1 MMFQF
6 VYWLK
11 TVAAVLITNSHYA
24 DIWPISSLAAGGHLA
39 NCIFFL
45 VSGFCMYHVKDSF
58 PKWYGKRVVRIY
70 PVLWFFTIVN
80 MLVGFFEVHSG
91 WDLVTYLTYPTGYHF
106 VASIMVLYILYY
118 LWRKSKL
125 RARTAMIAT
134 AAVYAAVYL
143 FCFDKSWYHIDAV
156 EENWVRFQFWASM
169 LLGAQLREKY
179 DEIDSKFSAMQWVG
193 LAVLFV
199 AYFAGKV
206 AFGRYQSLS
215 IIQCFLPVLLVIL
228 TYVIALTAV
237 KLEKQGFFA
246 TKTRLNKIIQFV
258 AAMTLE
264 IYLGQNVII
273 KNLSPLPFP
282 VDFLVVTTLIVVYAW
297 AVHWLIGGLQ
307 NICAKRKTK

>member
-6 VYWLK
+6 IYWLK
-11 TVAAVLITNSHYA
+11 TAAAVLITNSHYA
-24 DIWPISSLAAGGHLA
+24 DIWPISSLAAGGHLG

-45 VSGFCMYHVKDSF
+45 VSGFCLFHVNASF
-58 PKWYGKRVVRIY
+58 PKWYAKRIFRIY

-80 MLVGFFEVHSG
+80 ILAGFFKVEAPMDV
-91 WDLVTYLTYPTGYHF
+91 VRYLIYPTDYHF
-106 VASIMVLYILYY
+106 VASIMVLYALYY
-118 LWRKSKL
+118 LWRKTRMNTRS
-125 RARTAMIAT
+125 AIVITVI
-134 AAVYAAVYL
+134 VYVVAYL

-169 LLGAQLREKY
+169 LLGAGLREKN
-179 DEIDSKFSAMQWVG
+179 DEIDSRISAVQWAG
-193 LAVLFV
+193 LAFLFV

-228 TYVIALTAV
+228 TYVIALTAI

-246 TKTRLNKIIQFV
+246 TKTKLNKIMQFV

-264 IYLGQNVII
+264 IYLGQHVII

-282 VDFLVVTTLIVVYAW
+282 VDFLIVTTLIVVYAW
-297 AVHWLIGGLQ
+297 AVHWFIGGLQ
-307 NICAKRKTK
+307 NKCAKRKTR